1 VEGGISTQGP
11 VVVPVRHPH
20 GRCPLGPPR
29 STISV
34 VTATIGGVEVRR
46 ALALVLTTALA
57 LGVAAG
63 PAVADPV
70 DRLAWSP
77 CGEHGAECGT
87 VRVPLDWDRPGG
99 DRITLAVSRLR
110 AADPDRRIGVLLFN
124 PGGPG
129 GAAAPLVRDL
139 PDLFPQDLR
148 DRFDIVGVD
157 PRGVGGSVPAIACEQ
172 PPMDPAVDQ
181 FPATRPEF
189 DRLAAYN
196 REVAEG
202 CRRATGPLID
212 HVDTVSAAKDFDVV
226 RAALGE
232 SRVSWLGLSYGTLL
246 GATYAQL
253 FPGRLRAAVLDGAVD
268 HTIGSRR
275 LALDEARVTE
285 DLFARFAD
293 WCAEDPACA
302 LHGRDVVAEYRALLD
317 RAPTPGGATAA
328 QIGYGAYSVLAV
340 RDQWPALAELLVPA
354 LAEHP
359 DTSGFAGVGSDAAY
373 RVIACH
379 DFPSTVRGYPD
390 LAGRMHEIRRVA
402 PTTHGYVEGWDV
414 QAGCLG
420 WPVRPANPWGP
431 TPVRGGQ
438 HVLVVGGEHD
448 PATPHEWAVG
458 LAAQIRG
465 SHLLTWTGVG
475 HTAFFNDDD
484 TRRREVEHLIAPR
497 SAPGR

>member
-1 VEGGISTQGP
+1 MIFPVAVIEGEKK
-11 VVVPVRHPH
+11 
-20 GRCPLGPPR
+20 L
-29 STISV
+29 
-34 VTATIGGVEVRR
+34 RR
-46 ALALVLTTALA
+46 VLALALTTALG
-57 LGVAAG
+57 LGAVAGQAT
-63 PAVADPV
+63 ADPV
-70 DRLAWSP
+70 ERPVWAS
-77 CGEHGAECGT
+77 CGDHGAECGE
-87 VRVPLDWDRPGG
+87 VRVPLDWARPGG

-110 AADPDRRIGVLLFN
+110 AADPDRRIGVLLVN

-129 GAAAPLVRDL
+129 GAAAPLVRDV
-139 PDLFPQDLR
+139 PELFPQDLR

-157 PRGVGGSVPAIACEQ
+157 PRGVGGSVPAITCEE

-181 FPATRPEF
+181 FPSTRAEF
-189 DRLAAYN
+189 DRLVAYN

-226 RAALGE
+226 RKALGE
-232 SRVSWLGLSYGTLL
+232 NQVSWLGLSYGTLL

-253 FPGRLRAAVLDGAVD
+253 FPGRVRAAVLDGAVD

-275 LALDEARVTE
+275 LALDEAVVTE
-285 DLFARFAD
+285 DLFTRFAD

-302 LHGRDVVAEYRALLD
+302 LHGRDVVAEYRALLGHT
-317 RAPTPGGATAA
+317 PTPDGISAA
-328 QIGYGAYSVLAV
+328 QIGYGTYSVLSL

-359 DTSGFAGVGSDAAY
+359 DASAFAGVGSDAAY

-390 LAGRMHEIRRVA
+390 LAARAHEIRRTA
-402 PTTHGYVEGWDV
+402 PTTRGYVEGWDV

-420 WPVRPANPWGP
+420 WPIRPANPWAP
-431 TPVRGGQ
+431 TPVRGAH

-448 PATPHEWAVG
+448 PATPHQWAVG

-465 SHLLTWTGVG
+465 SRLLTWSGVG
-475 HTAFFNDDD
+475 HTAYFNDPD
-484 TRRREVEHLIAPR
+484 TQREEVRHLIEPRWAPSR
-497 SAPGR
+497 